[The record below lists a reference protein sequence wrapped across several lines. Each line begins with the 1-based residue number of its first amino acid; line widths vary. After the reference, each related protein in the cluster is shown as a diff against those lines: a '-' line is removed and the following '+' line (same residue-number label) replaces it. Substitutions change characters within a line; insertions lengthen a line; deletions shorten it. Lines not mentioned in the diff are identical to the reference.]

1 MFTQCLPAEQFW
13 HSPSPLSIFPRAQS
27 IVGSAVGMGDTDGN
41 NVGIAVGDNV
51 VGAPVGIAV
60 GDNVVGVPVGSSD
73 GRRVGRGDGG
83 FDIEGIGVGRRNV
96 VGWGEVGTIDGA
108 GVGFSE
114 GIEVVGS

>member
-41 NVGIAVGDNV
+41 D
-51 VGAPVGIAV
+51 VGIAV

-96 VGWGEVGTIDGA
+96 VGWGEVGTTDGA
-108 GVGFSE
+108 GVGFRE
-114 GIEVVGS
+114 GMEVVGS